1 MRLKKL
7 LLPYKQNKTKTLKKS
22 DTIKQKKKQK
32 NEVNHL
38 VEKQNKRKIL
48 RIERNRNI

>member
-22 DTIKQKKKQK
+22 DTIKQKK
-32 NEVNHL
+32 
-38 VEKQNKRKIL
+38 NKKTRLI
-48 RIERNRNI
+48 I